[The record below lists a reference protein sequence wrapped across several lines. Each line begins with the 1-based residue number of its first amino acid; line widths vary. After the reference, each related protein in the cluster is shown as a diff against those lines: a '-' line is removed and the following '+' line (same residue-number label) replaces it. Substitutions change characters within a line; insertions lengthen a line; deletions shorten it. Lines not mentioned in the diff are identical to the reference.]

1 MIHWIITDRVSIAQS
16 SGISIFSSKEQEYE
30 QRAQL
35 LKRLAFVIFCSE
47 MDQYH
52 KYMPEIQ
59 GKFIAN
65 FETNIVS
72 NFSLKAM
79 DPLV

>member
-1 MIHWIITDRVSIAQS
+1 MAQS

-35 LKRLAFVIFCSE
+35 LKRLAFVILCSE

-59 GKFIAN
+59 GNDYYA
-65 FETNIVS
+65 T
-72 NFSLKAM
+72 FSMLQRIDM
-79 DPLV
+79 WNGR